1 MARLA
6 AISPDY
12 QSGTFPVASLRVW
25 RFLEGV
31 DALNMVL
38 PAALGK
44 ARLLLLLDRLRFRLG

>member
-6 AISPDY
+6 AIGPNY
-12 QSGTFPVASLRVW
+12 QCGTFPVASLWVG

-31 DALNMVL
+31 DALDMIL
-38 PAALGK
+38 PAALWK